1 MLLLLLMMFV
11 LLFVLMLVL
20 MLVLGLRLKKLLI
33 RLGFLNLLLN
43 RRRRYSLLLLLPP
56 MLLLG
61 GDGPVGRS
69 AASGLLD
76 LQIGNAVPDVFADE
90 ALRRFEQRQIRLLID
105 AHLEFHVVFL
115 PDDEVRKRVPEL
127 GERRLEIVSEG
138 GRLVILKW
146 AVSEDA
152 FGEVVEERHGEFV
165 VDRGLVRRRVVQ
177 YFANSV
183 RLLVVVQ
190 KLVHEC
196 NVYLVILIVF
206 GAVIVVRVVGI
217 LEATIV
223 LVEMG
228 KVQFL
233 FPSTVC

>member
-1 MLLLLLMMFV
+1 
-11 LLFVLMLVL
+11 
-20 MLVLGLRLKKLLI
+20 
-33 RLGFLNLLLN
+33 
-43 RRRRYSLLLLLPP
+43 

-61 GDGPVGRS
+61 GDGPVSRS
-69 AASGLLD
+69 AASGLFD
-76 LQIGNAVPDVFADE
+76 LQIGNAVSDVFADE
-90 ALRRFEQRQIRLLID
+90 ALWRFEQRQIRLLID

-115 PDDEVRKRVPEL
+115 PDDEVRERIPEL
-127 GERRLEIVSEG
+127 GERTLEIVSEG

-165 VDRGLVRRRVVQ
+165 VDRCLVSRRVVQ
-177 YFANSV
+177 DLANPI

-190 KLVHEC
+190 KLVHER

-223 LVEMG
+223 LVEVG
-228 KVQFL
+228 EIQFFL
-233 FPSTVC
+233 VAAVR

>member
-1 MLLLLLMMFV
+1 
-11 LLFVLMLVL
+11 
-20 MLVLGLRLKKLLI
+20 
-33 RLGFLNLLLN
+33 
-43 RRRRYSLLLLLPP
+43 

-76 LQIGNAVPDVFADE
+76 FQIGNAVPDVFADE

-115 PDDEVRKRVPEL
+115 PDDKVREGIPEL
-127 GERRLEIVSEG
+127 VERRLEIVSEG

-165 VDRGLVRRRVVQ
+165 VDGSLVSRGVVQ
-177 YFANSV
+177 DLADPI

-190 KLVHEC
+190 KLVHEG

-223 LVEMG
+223 LVEVG

-233 FPSTVC
+233 FVPSIRRINIISHPSKFHGALHIAG